1 MECYENVIEMDPQN
15 ESIWI
20 EYAMLLYDNNE
31 SLKAVEILHQGLKY
45 HVDNA
50 ELFFHLCAMQYESG
64 LLQEAYTTLADGL
77 SIDYDLH
84 AILFEL
90 IPGIKNDKNILR
102 II

>member
-1 MECYENVIEMDPQN
+1 
-15 ESIWI
+15 
-20 EYAMLLYDNNE
+20 MLLYDNNE

-50 ELFFHLCAMQYESG
+50 ELFFHLCAMQYG
-64 LLQEAYTTLADGL
+64 ICGFIPRAYTTLADGL

-102 II
+102 IIEQYKN